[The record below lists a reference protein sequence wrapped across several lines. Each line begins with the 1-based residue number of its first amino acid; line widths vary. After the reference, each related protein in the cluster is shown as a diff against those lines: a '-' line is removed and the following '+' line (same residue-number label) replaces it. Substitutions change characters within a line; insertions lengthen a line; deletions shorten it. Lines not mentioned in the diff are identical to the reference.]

1 MRLLQVLRRRQRH
14 QVRVLL
20 LAPEL
25 LQEDGRQPGVQDR
38 EEQLLGRQVLCPG
51 QKITQLIFYQGV
63 SVLHLVNIFSPS
75 DIHKFYKP
83 ISI

>member
-51 QKITQLIFYQGV
+51 QKITQLIFYQG
-63 SVLHLVNIFSPS
+63 SVL
-75 DIHKFYKP
+75 YT
-83 ISI
+83 